1 MPPML
6 AVCVATLPTTN
17 VGRGI
22 RLPRKEFRGHKAS
35 PNKDSFGKCLMQ
47 EAALDT
53 ESYLIKMSQKNV
65 IIKDGEIPN
74 DNNYQD
80 YCIFLI
86 SLYSAKPFAVSKFF
100 CLG

>member
-1 MPPML
+1 ML
-6 AVCVATLPTTN
+6 AVFVATLPTTN

-22 RLPRKEFRGHKAS
+22 RLPRKEFRGHRAS

-53 ESYLIKMSQKNV
+53 ESYPIKMSQKNV
-65 IIKDGEIPN
+65 TIKDGKIPN

-80 YCIFLI
+80 
-86 SLYSAKPFAVSKFF
+86 
-100 CLG
+100 

>member
-1 MPPML
+1 ML

-22 RLPRKEFRGHKAS
+22 RLPRKEFRGHRAS

-53 ESYLIKMSQKNV
+53 ESYPIKMTQKNV
-65 IIKDGEIPN
+65 IIKDGKIPN

-86 SLYSAKPFAVSKFF
+86 SLYRAKPFAVSKYF

>member
-1 MPPML
+1 ML
-6 AVCVATLPTTN
+6 AVCAATLPTTN

-22 RLPRKEFRGHKAS
+22 RLPRKEFRGHRAS
-35 PNKDSFGKCLMQ
+35 PNNFGKCLMQ

-53 ESYLIKMSQKNV
+53 ESYPIKMSQKNV
-65 IIKDGEIPN
+65 IIKDGKIPN

-86 SLYSAKPFAVSKFF
+86 SLYSAKPFAVSKYF